1 MLSLAVATTAGA
13 TQPDSTVANKAKL
26 LQSQSLIAQTYP
38 RGVLNE
44 TRSRRFLDEMIVLHM
59 KMADMAQEALQ
70 SQNPEI
76 KKMAQETIKSSNAEI
91 NRMREMRRKIY
102 EDGWY
107 VLFFDV
113 ALDPGETWRT
123 CINLIALVDGEMLEP
138 KHTSTAIEV
147 TAAGKVLTNFLDIST
162 RLQSSN

>member
-1 MLSLAVATTAGA
+1 MKSLLKSSALAVMLSLAVATTAGA
-13 TQPDSTVANKAKL
+13 TQADSTAANRAKL
-26 LQSQSLIAQTYP
+26 SQSQSLIAQTYP

-102 EDGWY
+102 EDG
-107 VLFFDV
+107 
-113 ALDPGETWRT
+113 
-123 CINLIALVDGEMLEP
+123 
-138 KHTSTAIEV
+138 
-147 TAAGKVLTNFLDIST
+147 
-162 RLQSSN
+162 